1 MIRVKKP
8 FFRRLMPAVRVLLI
22 LLGACDMAEAARSAA
37 RNVIVMIVDGCSS
50 EQYTFARWYKGGPLS
65 LDDHL
70 VGAVKTFTA
79 DSVVADSAPAASAF
93 ATGMRTSDKF
103 ISVGARDNTIEPV
116 PEPPRDLHYKP
127 LATVLEGAR
136 LLGKST
142 GIVATSRVSHA
153 TPAAYMAHAASRKR
167 ENDIMEQAV
176 YGNLDVVFGGGM
188 RHLIPQ
194 DAGGARTDGEN
205 LLQVLQ
211 QKGYE
216 IADTRDE
223 MMQVERGR
231 VFGLFADS
239 HMAAEIDRSQIA
251 VQQPTLAEMTARAIE
266 ILAKNPHGFFLMV
279 EASQVDWACHANDP
293 AHLVSD
299 LLMFDQAVET
309 ALDFARKDGGTLVL
323 ALSDHNTGGFS
334 LGNYATSNSYSQ
346 MKPEALLRPIK
357 NMKASAW
364 LLWKL
369 IAEDPS
375 VENLK
380 RVVKQGWEID
390 LTDRDVEQILALTEV
405 YKEEPHHAL
414 GEVISRHYTQVGWST
429 HGHVGGDVPLFAYGP
444 GKPAGLLDAPDI
456 GRVTAAA
463 MGLDLDELNRRLFTE
478 ASAFPGVTL
487 TIDKTRKENP
497 VITVAY
503 QGITAQ
509 FPANKNLIKVGD
521 KVTELEGVVVY
532 LPETGK
538 AYLPLQALRTMGG
551 STQPLPSVAAR

>member
-334 LGNYATSNSYSQ
+334 LGNYATSNSYS
-346 MKPEALLRPIK
+346 
-357 NMKASAW
+357 
-364 LLWKL
+364 
-369 IAEDPS
+369 
-375 VENLK
+375 
-380 RVVKQGWEID
+380 
-390 LTDRDVEQILALTEV
+390 
-405 YKEEPHHAL
+405 
-414 GEVISRHYTQVGWST
+414 
-429 HGHVGGDVPLFAYGP
+429 
-444 GKPAGLLDAPDI
+444 
-456 GRVTAAA
+456 
-463 MGLDLDELNRRLFTE
+463 
-478 ASAFPGVTL
+478 
-487 TIDKTRKENP
+487 
-497 VITVAY
+497 
-503 QGITAQ
+503 
-509 FPANKNLIKVGD
+509 
-521 KVTELEGVVVY
+521 
-532 LPETGK
+532 
-538 AYLPLQALRTMGG
+538 
-551 STQPLPSVAAR
+551 